1 MHGVITITK
10 IRLSI
15 SVFFKQTCVWKN
27 FHWCWWGLSEG
38 SSALRLRSEDPIGAS
53 GNFHLL
59 SILVTF
65 LPECVLNSACR
76 LIHKKIRFEMK
87 IWGEFLGR
95 RFLVR
100 EKFAHVDGEPSG
112 GSSVRIPESKDP
124 HRREQNF
131 LQFSQNFSFFDS
143 WHSSSLPICTR
154 LAVSLIPQ
162 LTFLEI
168 FRQTCLQSH
177 IPQPLR
183 RHMQSFWTKR
193 HLLKISPFSHP
204 DQVIFLPE
212 GVVLGFW
219 NVECASNSR
228 KN

>member
-1 MHGVITITK
+1 MNFSNRHVYGKISTGVDGVWAKGQVCSDSGARTQ
-10 IRLSI
+10 
-15 SVFFKQTCVWKN
+15 SVPV
-27 FHWCWWGLSEG
+27 EY
-38 SSALRLRSEDPIGAS
+38 
-53 GNFHLL
+53 FHLL

-95 RFLVR
+95 RFSVW
-100 EKFAHVDGEPSG
+100 EKCAHVDGEPCG

-124 HRREQNF
+124 HWREQNF

-143 WHSSSLPICTR
+143 WHSSSLPVCTR
-154 LAVSLIPQ
+154 SAVSLILQ

-183 RHMQSFWTKR
+183 RHMQSFWTIR
-193 HLLKISPFSHP
+193 QLLKISPFSHP